1 MMRFLGARK
10 LAFAGFA
17 ICTLLILIALYL
29 QYVVHLEPCPLC
41 MMQRIAFFFLALIF
55 LIAALH
61 GPGPTGM
68 KVYGVL
74 TLLVAAT
81 GLGLA
86 TRHVYLQWYPPEFN
100 GCTADLFFQLER
112 FPILS
117 VVGKALRATGDCAKV
132 DWRLLGLSIA
142 QWSWL
147 WFLALAALC
156 VRILFE
162 SFAAA
167 RSGRRHA

>member
-1 MMRFLGARK
+1 MMRLFGARK
-10 LAFAGFA
+10 LALAGFL

-41 MMQRIAFFFLALIF
+41 MMQRIAFFVLGLIF
-55 LIAALH
+55 LLAALH
-61 GPGPTGM
+61 GPRPTGM
-68 KVYGVL
+68 QVYGVL
-74 TLLVAAT
+74 TLVVALT

-100 GCTADLFFQLER
+100 GCTADLFFQLQR
-112 FPILS
+112 FPLLS
-117 VVGKALRATGDCAKV
+117 VVAKALRATGDCAKV
-132 DWRLLGLSIA
+132 DWTMLGLSIA

-147 WFLALAALC
+147 WFLALSALC
-156 VRILFE
+156 VRILME

-167 RSGRRHA
+167 RAGRRLT